1 MAVLYHT
8 LIMCGIY
15 IILTTSLNLVAGYTG
30 LFSFCHGAFY
40 GIGAYAGALLS
51 VKLGFP
57 FWAEVVVAAFIAGIG
72 GLVIGF
78 PALRIRGGYLALAT
92 YGFAVIIFTVLNNWD
107 SVTGGPLGIRGIP
120 RVEVFGFVF
129 SSLRSFAL
137 LVGFFVFITIFCL
150 RRLTAAPFGKVLLS
164 IREDETAA
172 LAIGKDIARF
182 KVLSFTIGAFF
193 AGVAGTLYAH
203 YIRYIDPTAF
213 QAKESF
219 LVYSMVILGGRG
231 SLLGSVLAAVILVFL
246 PEVLRFV
253 GLPSFYGAQIRMMIY
268 GALVVVIV
276 IYRPHGILGK
286 SRYDRQMSRSW
297 GEGK

>member
-1 MAVLYHT
+1 MA
-8 LIMCGIY
+8 GIY

-57 FWAEVVVAAFIAGIG
+57 FWAEVIVAACIAGIG

-78 PALRIRGGYLALAT
+78 PALRVRGGYLALAT

-107 SVTGGPLGIRGIP
+107 SVTRGPMGIRGIP
-120 RVEVFGFVF
+120 PVVLFGFAF
-129 SSLRSFAL
+129 KSLWSFAL
-137 LVGFFVFITIFCL
+137 LVGFFVFITLYCL
-150 RRLTAAPFGKVLLS
+150 RRLTASPFGKVLLS

-172 LAIGKDIARF
+172 LAIGKNIARF
-182 KVLSFTIGAFF
+182 KVTAFIIGAFF

-203 YIRYIDPTAF
+203 YVRYIDPTAF

-219 LVYSMVILGGRG
+219 LVYSMMILGGRG
-231 SLLGSVLAAVILVFL
+231 SLLGSVLAAIILVFL
-246 PEVLRFV
+246 PEALRFL
-253 GLPSFYGAQIRMMIY
+253 GLPSFYAAQLRQMIY
-268 GALVVVIV
+268 GALVVLIV

-286 SRYDRQMSRSW
+286 SRYS
-297 GEGK
+297 K

>member
-1 MAVLYHT
+1 MAVFYHT
-8 LIMCGIY
+8 VIMSGIY

-57 FWAEVVVAAFIAGIG
+57 FWAEVVVAASIAGIG
-72 GLVIGF
+72 GLVVGF
-78 PALRIRGGYLALAT
+78 PALRVRGGYLALAT

-107 SVTGGPLGIRGIP
+107 SVTRGPLGIRGIP
-120 RVEVFGFVF
+120 QVEIFGFVF

-137 LVGFFVFITIFCL
+137 LVGLFVFITIYCL
-150 RRLTAAPFGKVLLS
+150 RRLTKSSFGKVLLS

-182 KVLSFTIGAFF
+182 KVLSFIVGAFF

-203 YIRYIDPTAF
+203 YIRYIDPMAF

-231 SLLGSVLAAVILVFL
+231 SLLGSVLAAIILVVL
-246 PEVLRFV
+246 PEALRFL
-253 GLPSFYGAQIRMMIY
+253 GLPSFYAAQLRQMIY
-268 GALVVVIV
+268 GALVVLIV

-286 SRYDRQMSRSW
+286 SRYSR
-297 GEGK
+297 